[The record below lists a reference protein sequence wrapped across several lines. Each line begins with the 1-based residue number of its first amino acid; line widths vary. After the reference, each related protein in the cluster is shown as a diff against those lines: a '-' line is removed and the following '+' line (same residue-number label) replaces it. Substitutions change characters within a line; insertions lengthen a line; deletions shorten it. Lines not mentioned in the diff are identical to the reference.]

1 MQNTFETL
9 RFSKA
14 PGGTESWESWER
26 GSSNKRKKEARNWKE
41 DRDRKRGREREKCES
56 HAAALIPACV
66 HPCPSQTTRLAYREC
81 VREKETDRKLARALV
96 NKHTHTR

>member
-14 PGGTESWESWER
+14 PGGTESWESWESWER
-26 GSSNKRKKEARNWKE
+26 GSSNKRKKEARDWKE

-81 VREKETDRKLARALV
+81 VCVREKETDRK
-96 NKHTHTR
+96 